1 MLLSPTYFL
10 QGPVN
15 LNLVSF
21 CVISPVFEEV
31 LLGCFLPVLLIPM
44 KNVFSSAHAEVLED
58 EQLHIEESKD
68 MERKPQLC

>member
-44 KNVFSSAHAEVLED
+44 KMFSPRLFKVIVS
-58 EQLHIEESKD
+58 
-68 MERKPQLC
+68 CTC

>member
-31 LLGCFLPVLLIPM
+31 LVGCFLPVLLIPM
-44 KNVFSSAHAEVLED
+44 KNVFSSAL
-58 EQLHIEESKD
+58 
-68 MERKPQLC
+68 